1 MQEHLKV
8 YTTKDVQT
16 GEEIK
21 TSKLKFFRNCTNII
35 RCIPQLQYDEKNPN
49 DTSREPHEI
58 THGPDAIRG
67 FCIERTKATHIP
79 TEKEIEQ
86 QYFRDKHRKEI
97 VEGIGGST
105 ATSSFIMYGG

>member
-1 MQEHLKV
+1 ML
-8 YTTKDVQT
+8 
-16 GEEIK
+16 
-21 TSKLKFFRNCTNII
+21 FRSNCINII

-79 TEKEIEQ
+79 TEQELEKE
-86 QYFRDKHRKEI
+86 YFREKRRKET
-97 VEGIGGST
+97 VEAIGGCA